1 MIQIAIV
8 EDDSKYAQEI
18 QSFINRYK
26 IDKGLSIETHSF
38 KTADDFLKEFK
49 PGYYQMIFLD
59 IEMPGTNGMQAAKII
74 REKDDKTFLF
84 FVTNLSQ
91 YALESY
97 EVHAFNFMVKPI
109 DYDNFVLKVERAI
122 SMIKSDA
129 DQKIIIK
136 IRDKRRD
143 GYAEKI
149 FTVADIKYVEV
160 YNHQIIYHTIDGSF
174 EVREGTMK
182 TVCEKLG
189 PYGFFMCDQSYLVNL
204 KYVNKI
210 NKEDCIVGSDVIKI
224 SRRKKSEFLL
234 AVAQYISFG
243 TLKK

>member
-1 MIQIAIV
+1 MNIFLCDDDCLVTKQLSEYLNEYFSDRKMDTIKIFTFNTAFSLLSSSVIPDIV
-8 EDDSKYAQEI
+8 
-18 QSFINRYK
+18 
-26 IDKGLSIETHSF
+26 
-38 KTADDFLKEFK
+38 
-49 PGYYQMIFLD
+49 FLD

-74 REKDDKTFLF
+74 REKDDKTFLL

-210 NKEDCIVGSDVIKI
+210 NKEDCIVGGDVIKI

>member
-84 FVTNLSQ
+84 FVTN
-91 YALESY
+91 
-97 EVHAFNFMVKPI
+97 P
-109 DYDNFVLKVERAI
+109 
-122 SMIKSDA
+122 
-129 DQKIIIK
+129 
-136 IRDKRRD
+136 
-143 GYAEKI
+143 
-149 FTVADIKYVEV
+149 
-160 YNHQIIYHTIDGSF
+160 
-174 EVREGTMK
+174 
-182 TVCEKLG
+182 
-189 PYGFFMCDQSYLVNL
+189 FFR
-204 KYVNKI
+204 I
-210 NKEDCIVGSDVIKI
+210 
-224 SRRKKSEFLL
+224 
-234 AVAQYISFG
+234 
-243 TLKK
+243 